1 MKYNPKG
8 SNPDRG
14 PKMMEGEHHFDKGY
28 ESDNETF
35 APQNV
40 YPGDMQRGNAYF
52 ELQNKIVHKDSK
64 KLNSNKFS
72 KIA

>member
-1 MKYNPKG
+1 MKGSPKG
-8 SNPDRG
+8 SNPDKG
-14 PKMMEGEHHFDKGY
+14 PRMIEGEHSWNKGY

-40 YPGDMQRGNAYF
+40 YPGDMQRGNQYF
-52 ELQNKIVHKDSK
+52 DLQNKIVHRDSK